1 MPLSINE
8 ANINLALQALKKDPK
23 LSPYR
28 ASEIYKVSYRTLQRR
43 CNGTPSRR
51 DTIPKSRRLSDLE
64 EQIIVQFIL
73 DLDSRGFPP
82 RLHGVEEMANRLLA
96 DRDALPVGK
105 HWASNFVKRQP
116 DLDMRFNRRY
126 DYKRA
131 KCEDPAIIR
140 SWFTLVEN
148 TIAKYGISLADIYN
162 FDETGFMMGVIATGM
177 VVTSAERHG
186 KAKLVQPGNREWV
199 TVIQAINAEGW
210 AIAPFIVVA
219 GQYHLA
225 SWYRES
231 NLPDDWAITT
241 THNGWTDNKTGLD
254 WLRHFDRHTKGRSTG
269 HYRLLILDGHE
280 SHHSVDFEKYCE
292 QNHIITLCMPAH
304 SSHLLQPLDVGCFGP
319 LKKAYGRE
327 IEHLTRCSITHVS
340 KTEFFSAFH
349 AAHEAAM
356 TRSNIEGGFRG
367 AGLVPMNAENVI
379 SKLDVQLRTPTPAT
393 EEASLPDPWVSKTP
407 KTVLEASS
415 QSEYLERRV
424 RRHQSSSPSSILEA
438 LKSFSKG
445 TMAIMHENALLKSE
459 NQILRQAN
467 VTVTNN
473 WIPNHSSYFELLN
486 MSLHYGKYHA
496 TVSWSDQSLLLHH
509 LKVGIVFDSGTKNKA
524 LLVLWHGYCEILIT
538 HKLKPDD

>member
-8 ANINLALQALKKDPK
+8 ANINLALQALKKDRK
-23 LSPYR
+23 LSPHR
-28 ASEIYKVSYRTLQRR
+28 ASAIYKVSYRTLPRR

-105 HWASNFVKRQP
+105 HWASNFVKRQL

-148 TIAKYGISLADIYN
+148 TVAKYGISLADIYN

-292 QNHIITLCMPAH
+292 ENHIITLCMPAH
-304 SSHLLQPLDVGCFGP
+304 SSHLLQPLDFGCFGP

-356 TRSNIEGGFRG
+356 TRSNIE
-367 AGLVPMNAENVI
+367 
-379 SKLDVQLRTPTPAT
+379 
-393 EEASLPDPWVSKTP
+393 
-407 KTVLEASS
+407 
-415 QSEYLERRV
+415 
-424 RRHQSSSPSSILEA
+424 
-438 LKSFSKG
+438 
-445 TMAIMHENALLKSE
+445 
-459 NQILRQAN
+459 
-467 VTVTNN
+467 
-473 WIPNHSSYFELLN
+473 
-486 MSLHYGKYHA
+486 
-496 TVSWSDQSLLLHH
+496 
-509 LKVGIVFDSGTKNKA
+509 
-524 LLVLWHGYCEILIT
+524 
-538 HKLKPDD
+538 